1 MCVCG
6 WCVYERGLSL
16 RATECISHYGLKF
29 YITYVS
35 CAVVDASTLVVVA
48 SDDCTHKEN
57 T

>member
-1 MCVCG
+1 M
-6 WCVYERGLSL
+6 YERGLSL

-48 SDDCTHKEN
+48 SDDCTQREHIK
-57 T
+57 